1 MAGIR
6 TNAAAAM
13 LGVST
18 NTLRTWE
25 RRFGFPA
32 PKRTA
37 GGHRL
42 YDLAEL
48 EALRSTLA
56 EAGNVSSA
64 IALARERGA
73 GPATAARLRSAFARF
88 DADETDR
95 VLEESLATRSV
106 ERTVDELLLPAV
118 EGLGTAPTAELG
130 FAWRWATGWLAA
142 QTRLAPP
149 ATRPEGVVIFEATA
163 AGQADALHAQAL
175 ELVLR
180 RRGVRTVVLPFA
192 IQPGRLARALS
203 AVRPD
208 AVVLTGRRASLDALG
223 RLVFAARRT
232 GGRRI
237 AVLDFRGPVPGTGVS
252 AVMRL
257 DAHAVQAAEQL
268 LGCLDARHEASRPGA
283 AAPVALRA
291 V

>member
-32 PKRTA
+32 PRRTA

-48 EALRSTLA
+48 EALRSAFA
-56 EAGNVSSA
+56 EAGNASSA
-64 IALARERGA
+64 IALARQRGE
-73 GPATAARLRSAFARF
+73 GPATVARLCAAFARF
-88 DADETDR
+88 DADEADR

-106 ERTVDELLLPAV
+106 ERTVQELLLAAV
-118 EGLGTAPTAELG
+118 DALGDAAGAELG

-142 QTRLAPP
+142 QARLAPP
-149 ATRPEGVVIFEATA
+149 ANRAEGVVVFEATA
-163 AGQADALHAQAL
+163 PCDPDALHAQAL
-175 ELVLR
+175 ELALR
-180 RRGVRTVVLPFA
+180 RRGVRTLVLAFA
-192 IQPGRLARALS
+192 VEPERLARALS

-232 GGRRI
+232 GGDRV
-237 AVLDFRGPVPGTGVS
+237 AVLDFRGALPETGASTV
-252 AVMRL
+252 ARL
-257 DAHAVQAAEQL
+257 DPRASSAAEQL
-268 LGCLDARHEASRPGA
+268 VARFEGRAVAPA

>member
-32 PKRTA
+32 PRRTA

-48 EALRSTLA
+48 EALRSALA

-73 GPATAARLRSAFARF
+73 GPATVVRLRSAFTRF
-88 DADETDR
+88 DADGADR

-106 ERTVDELLLPAV
+106 ERTTGELLLPAV
-118 EGLGTAPTAELG
+118 EALAAPAGAAGAELG

-142 QTRLAPP
+142 QTRLAPA
-149 ATRPEGVVIFEATA
+149 ATRPEGVVVFEATA
-163 AGQADALHAQAL
+163 ACDVDALHAQAL
-175 ELVLR
+175 ELALR
-180 RRGVRTVVLPFA
+180 RRGLRTLVLPFA
-192 IQPGRLARALS
+192 IEPERLARALS

-232 GGRRI
+232 GGDAV
-237 AVLDFRGPVPGTGVS
+237 AVLDFRGALPETGASTV
-252 AVMRL
+252 ARL
-257 DAHAVQAAEQL
+257 DARAAQAAEQL
-268 LGCLDARHEASRPGA
+268 LACLESGRAPSAP
-283 AAPVALRA
+283 PVALRA

>member
-1 MAGIR
+1 
-6 TNAAAAM
+6 M

-25 RRFGFPA
+25 RRFGYPA
-32 PKRTA
+32 PQRTA

-42 YDLAEL
+42 YELAEL
-48 EALRSTLA
+48 EALRGALA

-64 IALARERGA
+64 IALARERGV
-73 GPATAARLRSAFARF
+73 GPATAVRLRAAFARF
-88 DADETDR
+88 DAEGADR
-95 VLEESLATRSV
+95 VLDESLATRSV

-118 EGLGTAPTAELG
+118 EALSDPAGAELG

-149 ATRPEGVVIFEATA
+149 ATRTEGVVVFEATA
-163 AGQADALHAQAL
+163 PCDPDALHAQAL
-175 ELVLR
+175 ELALR
-180 RRGVRTVVLPFA
+180 RRGLRTLVLAFA
-192 IQPGRLARALS
+192 VAPERLARALS

-223 RLVFAARRT
+223 RLVFAARRV
-232 GGRRI
+232 GGDRV
-237 AVLDFRGPVPGTGVS
+237 AVLDFRGALPETGASTV
-252 AVMRL
+252 ARL
-257 DAHAVQAAEQL
+257 DGRAGGAAEQL
-268 LGCLDARHEASRPGA
+268 LASLDGRHA
-283 AAPVALRA
+283 APAPPSAPPVALRA